1 MLIKF
6 TSQKKS
12 YFYAVSAVLLWST
25 VSTAFKIA
33 LEFVD
38 FLQLLLSASAV
49 TLVILPVI
57 AALRHQTRVLFSI
70 SGNQLLHSALLGF
83 LNPFLYYVILLK
95 AYSILPAQ
103 LAQPL
108 NYLWPVMLVLLS
120 VPLLKQKLSRSSLF
134 AVLMGFAGVYI
145 ISTRG
150 EVFNIDIQN
159 PFGVFL
165 AAGSSIIWAFFWI
178 FNQKDERN
186 ELNKLFWNFVFGFV
200 YILIATLLFSELPVF
215 NWKSLSAV
223 VYVGLFETGITFY
236 LWMRSLQLT
245 ETNSKISN
253 LVFLSPFLA
262 LFFIHFILKEE
273 IHYTTI
279 IGLIFIIFGI
289 IVQQFAKTK
298 KNGLPEK

>member
-215 NWKSLSAV
+215 NWKSLSALE
-223 VYVGLFETGITFY
+223 LFSRP
-236 LWMRSLQLT
+236 LL
-245 ETNSKISN
+245 
-253 LVFLSPFLA
+253 PF
-262 LFFIHFILKEE
+262 F
-273 IHYTTI
+273 
-279 IGLIFIIFGI
+279 
-289 IVQQFAKTK
+289 
-298 KNGLPEK
+298 

>member
-70 SGNQLLHSALLGF
+70 SGKQLLHSALLGF

-262 LFFIHFILKEE
+262 LIFIHFILKEE
-273 IHYTTI
+273 IMFTTP
-279 IGLIFIIFGI
+279 IGLVFIIVGI
-289 IVQQFAKTK
+289 FVQQTAKL
-298 KNGLPEK
+298 KNT